1 MATIRQLSFSIGQ
14 DGFNIDDMANMV
26 DSQSNNANVTTTYR
40 SFRDLEALNVYIQRH
55 IPTIISVT
63 NVNQLITI
71 PKSLEW
77 IISKE
82 IIPEKFI
89 SAHPSIK
96 MACVNGASYRG
107 LSALLHMGESVK
119 RSIKLAVYAQ
129 QLKDKPIVLKSPKID
144 FYNLET
150 PKVDEK
156 PKQEETKLSPVL
168 PTGLSQ
174 KTFITREAKYTW
186 TSADADNKIHIHNN
200 KSESVTI
207 KYNGDFIHVTG
218 CTYRHIPFII
228 ADIIQVCIRNGVYD
242 YGCPITSPG
251 TLQIE

>member
-14 DGFNIDDMANMV
+14 DGFNINDMANMV

-55 IPTIISVT
+55 DPTIISVM

-71 PKSLEW
+71 PESLEW

-89 SAHPSIK
+89 SAYPGIK

-150 PKVDEK
+150 PDVVDNPEQDATPVTADQTQKVILISRTQYVWVSAPEIK
-156 PKQEETKLSPVL
+156 KVHVHNESSETIVV
-168 PTGLSQ
+168 TYGE
-174 KTFITREAKYTW
+174 TTCTIT
-186 TSADADNKIHIHNN
+186 S
-200 KSESVTI
+200 
-207 KYNGDFIHVTG
+207 NGSCYF
-218 CTYRHIPFII
+218 PFIQMGK
-228 ADIIQVCIRNGVYD
+228 IQV
-242 YGCPITSPG
+242 ITTTDRLGFTHNTETSG
-251 TLQIE
+251 NLCVK